1 MGALNMKKS
10 AKISKVNRNLGSKA
24 VLALLLVALWG
35 CDGTRAE
42 WGERTGRMVSILND
56 SLALIQ
62 DWRPKSVCKGMVTN
76 VSCVHSSHNAGLH
89 LVNYQQQ
96 QPVLLSDTLSYYL
109 NVMRGYVRDSVA
121 FVVHENT
128 SKFAFWKVGQKP
140 SPWKDWY
147 WPSSC
152 ARHISVEDLIRPWK
166 NNQFIIRERTASCP
180 NVLLDTTTGQVSI
193 FEFSGENAW
202 LSECTDFSYVDGK
215 IYCLRV
221 SSPQTLDLLVDN
233 ELMDVLHSEAC
244 EFVKEKQLRVSKES
258 VELFNEYVSIQT
270 KCSYGYN
277 HHKLDADKMSFDTTF
292 SEVTLK
298 GKRFIHQDGRVVDYY
313 E

>member
-1 MGALNMKKS
+1 M
-10 AKISKVNRNLGSKA
+10 
-24 VLALLLVALWG
+24 
-35 CDGTRAE
+35 
-42 WGERTGRMVSILND
+42 
-56 SLALIQ
+56 
-62 DWRPKSVCKGMVTN
+62 
-76 VSCVHSSHNAGLH
+76 
-89 LVNYQQQ
+89 
-96 QPVLLSDTLSYYL
+96 
-109 NVMRGYVRDSVA
+109 
-121 FVVHENT
+121 
-128 SKFAFWKVGQKP
+128 
-140 SPWKDWY
+140 
-147 WPSSC
+147 
-152 ARHISVEDLIRPWK
+152 
-166 NNQFIIRERTASCP
+166 
-180 NVLLDTTTGQVSI
+180 LLDTTTGQVSI

-244 EFVKEKQLRVSKES
+244 EFVKEKPRRVSKES

-277 HHKLDADKMSFDTTF
+277 QHKLDADIMSFDSTF